1 MSDKTDA
8 HVPGASVEGADNK
21 VIVLRDHQVA
31 ERLLDDLLV
40 ADFASPG
47 YTLLLARASMLGAP
61 LLAAVTRRLDA
72 FNPRALEVLGR
83 VVAVYPEVRK
93 AVTSLRRTANDR
105 RLPDRRRMGAV
116 MLLEQAFGLQPPDDF
131 LASLQEP
138 VQSATGLLLGAL
150 DNHVGN
156 PTALRDY
163 LRALVFQPLD
173 LLYSVL
179 GALADAGDDRTVDVL
194 RLLALQP
201 DPDLQLGA
209 IEALAG
215 RGTERALKALGVLE
229 LTLPDETAR
238 AANRHLQKLRLSGQ
252 DVVTLRRPVAACRAW
267 VSAVD
272 GRGDRLLWLVAPQSE
287 KAGGYTVLGLLLN
300 DVSGVLDAIGA
311 GGVQQAALPPIAPV
325 GTLQPRLDLS
335 ISGMQSPASALG
347 EHTGG
352 YLVVPFTYALSLLR
366 EAVEA
371 NWGTGTPLPIEYQL
385 LNSYVWEYAGGLS
398 LVSGEEPGGNQDSAQ
413 VAGAEG
419 ESESDLLFDTL
430 FESWYLEGAPVR
442 SVAQDVA
449 DLGGTLPHELSDDNW
464 RMLLPALIRLAHD
477 EFGPELR
484 TRYARRLRRMAEWFD
499 YAGRRNAAEM
509 SRQCAHTM
517 IKSPPEA
524 NLFVLRLVQ
533 KGILVALA
541 EMLQGSR

>member
-1 MSDKTDA
+1 MPDSRDT
-8 HVPGASVEGADNK
+8 HLSGGSGEESNGK

-31 ERLLDDLLV
+31 EQLLDDLLV

-72 FNPRALEVLGR
+72 FNPRALDVLGR
-83 VVAVYPEVRK
+83 VVAVYPDVRK
-93 AVTSLRRTANDR
+93 VVTALRRTANDR
-105 RLPDRRRMGAV
+105 RLADRRRMGAV

-131 LASLQEP
+131 LSTLQEP
-138 VQSATGLLLGAL
+138 VHSATGLLLGAL
-150 DNHVGN
+150 DDHVGN

-179 GALADAGDDRTVDVL
+179 GALAEAGDDRTVDVL

-229 LTLPDETAR
+229 LTLPEDTAR
-238 AANRHLQKLRLSGQ
+238 SANRHLQKLRLSGA
-252 DVVTLRRPVAACRAW
+252 DVATLRMPAPGCQAW
-267 VSAVD
+267 LSAID
-272 GRGDRLLWLVAPQSE
+272 GRGDRLLWLAAPQPEGPS
-287 KAGGYTVLGLLLN
+287 GYTVLGLLFN
-300 DVSGVLDAIGA
+300 DATGVLDAIGV
-311 GGVQQAALPPIAPV
+311 GGMQEAILPAPAPV
-325 GTLQPRLDLS
+325 GTLLPRLDMS
-335 ISGMQSPASALG
+335 ISGILSPDSALG

-366 EAVEA
+366 EAVTA
-371 NWGTGTPLPIEYQL
+371 NWATGAPLPIEYQL
-385 LNSYVWEYAGGLS
+385 LNASIWEYAAGLS
-398 LVSGEEPGGNQDSAQ
+398 IDEEGAPGSDDPVDVNLGGGSG
-413 VAGAEG
+413 
-419 ESESDLLFDTL
+419 ESDLLFDML
-430 FESWYLEGAPVR
+430 FDSWYLEGASVHA
-442 SVAQDVA
+442 VAQDVVE
-449 DLGGTLPHELSDDNW
+449 LGGSLPYELTDDNW

-477 EFGPELR
+477 EFGPDLR
-484 TRYARRLRRMAEWFD
+484 ARYAARLRRMGEWFE
-499 YAGRRNAAEM
+499 YAGRRTAAEM
-509 SRQCAHTM
+509 AYQCAHTM
-517 IKSPPEA
+517 LKSPPEA

-533 KGILVALA
+533 KGILVAVS
-541 EMLQGSR
+541 EMLRS

>member
-1 MSDKTDA
+1 MPDSRDTHLSGGSGEEDA
-8 HVPGASVEGADNK
+8 GK

-72 FNPRALEVLGR
+72 FNPRALDILSR
-83 VVAVYPEVRK
+83 VVAVYPDVRK
-93 AVTSLRRTANDR
+93 VVTALRRTANDR
-105 RLPDRRRMGAV
+105 RLADRRRMGAV

-131 LASLQEP
+131 LSTLQEP
-138 VQSATGLLLGAL
+138 VQSATGLLMGAL

-179 GALADAGDDRTVDVL
+179 GALAEASDDRTVDVL

-201 DPDLQLGA
+201 DPDLQVGA

-229 LTLPDETAR
+229 LTLPDDTAR
-238 AANRHLQKLRLSGQ
+238 AANRHLQKLRLSGAE
-252 DVVTLRRPVAACRAW
+252 VATLRMPVPGCRAW
-267 VSAVD
+267 LSAID
-272 GRGDRLLWLVAPQSE
+272 GRGDRLLWLAAPQPEGS
-287 KAGGYTVLGLLLN
+287 AGYTVLGLLIN
-300 DVSGVLDAIGA
+300 DISGVLDTIGA
-311 GGVQQAALPPIAPV
+311 GGVQEATLPAVAPV
-325 GTLQPRLDLS
+325 GTLLPRLDLS
-335 ISGMQSPASALG
+335 ISGMLSPASALG
-347 EHTGG
+347 EHASG
-352 YLVVPFTYALSLLR
+352 YLVVPFTYALTLLR
-366 EAVEA
+366 EAVA
-371 NWGTGTPLPIEYQL
+371 CNWATGTPLPIEYQL
-385 LNSYVWEYAGGLS
+385 LNAAIWEYAAGLS
-398 LVSGEEPGGNQDSAQ
+398 VDEEADPPGDDPAVLDTQDG
-413 VAGAEG
+413 AG
-419 ESESDLLFDTL
+419 ESDLLFDML
-430 FESWYLEGAPVR
+430 FDSWYLEGN
-442 SVAQDVA
+442 SVHAVARDVA
-449 DLGGTLPHELSDDNW
+449 ELGGSLPYELTDDNW

-477 EFGPELR
+477 EFGPDLR
-484 TRYARRLRRMAEWFD
+484 ARYASRLRRMAEWFE

-509 SRQCAHTM
+509 SHQCAQTM
-517 IKSPPEA
+517 LKSPPEA

-533 KGILVALA
+533 KGILVSLS
-541 EMLQGSR
+541 EMLRS

>member
-1 MSDKTDA
+1 MPDSRDT
-8 HVPGASVEGADNK
+8 HLSGGSVEEDQVK

-31 ERLLDDLLV
+31 ERLLEDLLA

-72 FNPRALEVLGR
+72 FNPRALDVLGR
-83 VVAVYPEVRK
+83 VVAVYPDVRK
-93 AVTSLRRTANDR
+93 VVTALRRTANDR

-131 LASLQEP
+131 LSTLQEP

-201 DPDLQLGA
+201 DPDLQVGA
-209 IEALAG
+209 IEALAA
-215 RGTERALKALGVLE
+215 RGTERALKTLAVLE
-229 LTLPDETAR
+229 LTLPEETGR
-238 AANRHLQKLRLSGQ
+238 AANRHLQKLRLSGAE
-252 DVVTLRRPVAACRAW
+252 VATLRTPTADCRAW
-267 VSAVD
+267 LSAID
-272 GRGDRLLWLVAPQSE
+272 GRGDRLLWLASPQLE
-287 KAGGYTVLGLLLN
+287 GAGGYTVLGLLIN
-300 DVSGVLDAIGA
+300 DLAGVLDAIGS
-311 GGVQQAALPPIAPV
+311 GSVQEAALPRSLPV
-325 GTLQPRLDLS
+325 GTLLPRLDLS
-335 ISGMQSPASALG
+335 ISGIQSSDSALG

-352 YLVVPFTYALSLLR
+352 YLVVPFTYALAVLR
-366 EAVEA
+366 EAVTS
-371 NWGTGTPLPIEYQL
+371 NWAMGTPLPIEYQL
-385 LNSYVWEYAGGLS
+385 LNASTWEYAGGLPIE
-398 LVSGEEPGGNQDSAQ
+398 LASGSSGDDEPGSEANQ
-413 VAGAEG
+413 AGEG
-419 ESESDLLFDTL
+419 ESDLLFDTL
-430 FESWYLEGAPVR
+430 FDSWYLEGT
-442 SVAQDVA
+442 SVHGVAEDVA
-449 DLGGTLPHELSDDNW
+449 ELGGALPDELTDDNW

-484 TRYARRLRRMAEWFD
+484 ARYASRLMRMAEWFD
-499 YAGRRNAAEM
+499 YAERHNAAEM
-509 SRQCAHTM
+509 SRQCAHAM
-517 IKSPPEA
+517 LNSPPEA

-533 KGILVALA
+533 KGILVALS
-541 EMLQGSR
+541 EMLRN